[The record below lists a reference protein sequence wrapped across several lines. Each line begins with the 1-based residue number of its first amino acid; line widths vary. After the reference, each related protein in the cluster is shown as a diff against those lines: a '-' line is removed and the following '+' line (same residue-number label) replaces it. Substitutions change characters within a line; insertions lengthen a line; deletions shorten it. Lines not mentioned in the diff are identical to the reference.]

1 VPRKSL
7 KTQLTS
13 EFNDLLYGYPKRGGK
28 RGGPSLREIAVLVGR
43 RWRGNHEYTATGYFH
58 PAELMI
64 PLRVYGMCS
73 FLADRLE
80 STGEEVERQREE
92 LHRAA
97 AAVKALRAA
106 RPRAFDRRFKGWSQ
120 DAWKNHWRQMAA
132 FRHAATARRFKG
144 REPWQFVFQVLWP
157 REAEDYAFRAA
168 QELGFPFDPTGLER
182 NYRALEAK
190 NRDLIQRAATWY
202 GRNFWRWIE
211 RPELFPDEHWWR
223 GVIWKAYHEKKRR

>member
-1 VPRKSL
+1 MPRKSL
-7 KTQLTS
+7 RSQLTS
-13 EFNDLLYGYPKRGGK
+13 ELDDLLYGYPKRGGK
-28 RGGPSLREIAVLVGR
+28 RGGPSLREIAGAVRR
-43 RWRGNHEYTATGYFH
+43 RWREKDGYTATGYFH

-73 FLADRLE
+73 FLTDRLE
-80 STGEEVERQREE
+80 SAGGEVKGQRKE

-97 AAVKALRAA
+97 TAVQALRAA
-106 RPRAFDRRFKGWSQ
+106 RPRAFDRTFREWSQ

-132 FRHAATARRFKG
+132 FRRVATTRRFKG

-157 REAEDYAFRAA
+157 REAEDYAFRAVR
-168 QELGFPFDPTGLER
+168 ELRFRFDPAGLER
-182 NYRALEAK
+182 HYRALEAK

-202 GRNFWRWIE
+202 GRNFWRWID

-223 GVIWKAYHEKKRR
+223 GVIWRAYHEKRRR